1 MFYFA
6 FSLWCPKPKG
16 SQITNAVVDL
26 PVVEIVRD
34 SETNSG
40 EIGLKYEE
48 DFEYRAPISPD
59 NWNFEAYV
67 ATPFDE
73 SLIFNDKLVLVC

>member
-1 MFYFA
+1 M
-6 FSLWCPKPKG
+6 
-16 SQITNAVVDL
+16 
-26 PVVEIVRD
+26 EIVRD

-40 EIGLKYEE
+40 EVGLKYEE